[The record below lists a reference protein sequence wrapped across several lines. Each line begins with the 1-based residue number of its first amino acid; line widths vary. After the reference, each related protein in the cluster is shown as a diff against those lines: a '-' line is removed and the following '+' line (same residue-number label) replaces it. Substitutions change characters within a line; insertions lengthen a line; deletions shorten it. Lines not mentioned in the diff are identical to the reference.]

1 MAQGW
6 HYGGLIGKQPVTG
19 GTDTLRTSVVRTV
32 NDAGQT
38 TDGLPGA
45 QLIGTLPSSDI
56 DSTYMLRDAASR
68 GMNWGGSAGSTG
80 IDGTSVLTGGSREI
94 GQYPLSTAYDASTI
108 GTPYALDVY
117 ALLGGSGAAAL
128 VTHYLP
134 EFSKDGTKLITKF
147 QNSGTNYVCVFSLST
162 PFVISSAASS
172 VTTTAHS
179 GDVLDMF
186 FTPNGDY
193 LIDSGPQS
201 GDGAWAKPTPFDA
214 SSGSTTTA
222 TYTLSSGLNVPGGGG
237 FGNGFGRTGIACDAT
252 GTQWLGTYY
261 NNSIAGQVLIYGT
274 ASTPFDRN
282 TITFDTSRV
291 FALPARSTTKPICF
305 DPTLTKVLVGGG
317 GTGGPLYSY
326 DIPSIGKPTQRWGRQ
341 LGRSPFDGTAL
352 RNTGVITTTEA
363 YQLQL

>member
-1 MAQGW
+1 
-6 HYGGLIGKQPVTG
+6 
-19 GTDTLRTSVVRTV
+19 
-32 NDAGQT
+32 
-38 TDGLPGA
+38 
-45 QLIGTLPSSDI
+45 
-56 DSTYMLRDAASR
+56 
-68 GMNWGGSAGSTG
+68 MNWGGHSGSTG
-80 IDGTSVLTGGSREI
+80 IDGTSVLTGGSREVW
-94 GQYPLSTAYDASTI
+94 QYPLSTAYDASTI
-108 GTPYALDVY
+108 GTPYTLDIY
-117 ALLGGSGAAAL
+117 ALLSGSGAAAL
-128 VTHYLP
+128 TTHYLP

-147 QNSGTNYVCVFSLST
+147 QDSGTYYICVFSLST
-162 PFVISSAASS
+162 PFVISSAAST

-193 LIDSGPQS
+193 LIDSGPNT

-222 TYTLSSGLNVPGGGG
+222 TYTLSGSLNVPGGGG
-237 FGNGFGRTGIACDAT
+237 FGNNHARTGVACDAT
-252 GTQWLGTYY
+252 GTQWLGAYY
-261 NNSIAGQVLIYGT
+261 NNSIADYALVYGT
-274 ASTPFDRN
+274 ASTPFDRD

-291 FALPARSTTKPICF
+291 FALPARSVAVKQICF

-317 GTGGPLYSY
+317 GSGGPLYSY

-352 RNTGVITTTEA
+352 RNTGIITTTEA

>member
-45 QLIGTLPSSDI
+45 QLTGTLSSA
-56 DSTYMLRDAASR
+56 TGGLRDAGSN
-68 GMNWGGSAGSTG
+68 GINWGGHSGSSG
-80 IDGTSVLTGGSREI
+80 IDGTSVVTGGNREVW
-94 GQYPLSTAYDASTI
+94 QYPLSTAYDASTI
-108 GTPYALDVY
+108 GTPYTLDIY

-128 VTHYLP
+128 VNHYLP

-147 QNSGTNYVCVFSLST
+147 QYSSANYICVFSLST

-179 GDVLDMF
+179 GDTIDMF

-193 LIDSGPQS
+193 LIDSGPNI

-222 TYTLSSGLNVPGGGG
+222 TYTLSGSLNVPGGGG
-237 FGNGFGRTGIACDAT
+237 FGNGYERTGIACDAT
-252 GTQWLGTYY
+252 GTQWLGVYSTG
-261 NNSIAGQVLIYGT
+261 SQGIIALIYGT

-291 FALPARSTTKPICF
+291 FALPAKSTAKPICF

-317 GTGGPLYSY
+317 GSGGPLYSY

-352 RNTGVITTTEA
+352 RNTGIITATEA
-363 YQLQL
+363 YQTQL

>member
-6 HYGGLIGKQPVTG
+6 HYGGLIGKQPATG

-56 DSTYMLRDAASR
+56 DPTNNLRDASSR
-68 GMNWGGSAGSTG
+68 GMNWGGSSGSTS
-80 IDGTSVLTGGSREI
+80 IDGTSVLTGGSREVS
-94 GQYPLSTAYDASTI
+94 QYPLSTAYDASTI
-108 GTPYALDVY
+108 GSPYTLDIY

-128 VTHYLP
+128 ATHYLP

-147 QNSGTNYVCVFSLST
+147 QDYGTNYVCVFSLST
-162 PFVISSAASS
+162 PFVISSAANT

-179 GDVLDMF
+179 GDTIDMF

-222 TYTLSSGLNVPGGGG
+222 TYTLSSSLNVPGGGG
-237 FGNGFGRTGIACDAT
+237 FGNGFERTGIACDAT
-252 GTQWLGTYY
+252 GTQWLGCYFKT
-261 NNSIAGQVLIYGT
+261 SISGQVLIYGT

-317 GTGGPLYSY
+317 ATGGPLYSY

-352 RNTGVITTTEA
+352 RNTGIITTTEA
-363 YQLQL
+363 YQTQL